1 MKRSPKTSSR
11 STKRDARENLA
22 APALNALKH
31 PPTPTQGQLRAT
43 PDTYTP
49 LSLKTGAGRQYWNEM
64 LRLLVK
70 IRADCDAAAERL
82 GFASSKDDGL
92 AAVEYI
98 AEKILETVHRERQQQ
113 IASVRRQSATR
124 TLEGPQQSR
133 TDHELSYKPEKQAQ
147 RTGHSERSKL
157 IDELKQMLRDRKTK
171 SGVVIDPQL
180 AHEIAKQITILNE
193 KIAQPETTESIK
205 HIRESIAPFFAKL
218 YGNRKKEPQAPPP
231 IVARKVTRAKR
242 AAPRSKRALTKDP
255 KRRSR

>member
-1 MKRSPKTSSR
+1 MKRSLRTSSR
-11 STKRDARENLA
+11 STKRDAREDLA
-22 APALNALKH
+22 AQTLSALKRH
-31 PPTPTQGQLRAT
+31 PTPTQGQLRAT

-49 LSLKTGAGRQYWNEM
+49 LSLKTGAGRQYWNEI

-82 GFASSKDDGL
+82 GYASSKNDGL

-98 AEKILETVHRERQQQ
+98 AEKILETVHGERQQQ

-124 TLEGPQQSR
+124 TPVGPQQSR
-133 TDHELSYKPEKQAQ
+133 TDHELSYKPQKQAQ
-147 RTGHSERSKL
+147 RTHSERSKL

-171 SGVVIDPQL
+171 SGVVVDPQL

-205 HIRESIAPFFAKL
+205 HVRESIAPFFAKL
-218 YGNRKKEPQAPPP
+218 YGNRKKEPKAPRA

-242 AAPRSKRALTKDP
+242 AAPRSKRAPTKDP